1 MKKSE
6 DMIEYVKDR
15 PGHDFRYSMD
25 SSKIKN
31 ELGWS
36 PKIKFEKGLEDTI
49 KWYQENE
56 EWWKNISQD
65 TLVPNWQ
72 K

>member
-1 MKKSE
+1 
-6 DMIEYVKDR
+6 MIEYVKDR

-31 ELGWS
+31 QLGWS
-36 PKIKFEKGLEDTI
+36 QKIKFEKGLEDTI